1 MISICKL
8 IEVALDDV
16 GSAKQYEY
24 IKDKC
29 GYYLK
34 IWDINRDLL
43 EASITYEDLF

>member
-1 MISICKL
+1 MVSICKL

-16 GSAKQYEY
+16 PNDSQYDY

-34 IWDINRDLL
+34 IWDINRELL
-43 EASITYEDLF
+43 DSSMVYEDLF